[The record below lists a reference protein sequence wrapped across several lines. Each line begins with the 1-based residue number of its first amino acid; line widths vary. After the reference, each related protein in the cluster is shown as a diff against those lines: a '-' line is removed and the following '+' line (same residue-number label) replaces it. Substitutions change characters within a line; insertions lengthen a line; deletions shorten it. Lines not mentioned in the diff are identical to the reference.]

1 MLGVWTNTTIFIP
14 GKGNV
19 EVPVGGMII
28 FSGSKAHAG
37 MAYCLY
43 NVLVFKSHTVKGS
56 GYLIGNR
63 RLHFYFFSTNT
74 WQKCSAPVEDLAKYK
89 ATMQELECSDINP
102 NKRAAL
108 ETKLLGLLQ
117 VYDIGSDER
126 DAFDSTD
133 ESNEL

>member
-1 MLGVWTNTTIFIP
+1 M
-14 GKGNV
+14 
-19 EVPVGGMII
+19 
-28 FSGSKAHAG
+28 
-37 MAYCLY
+37 
-43 NVLVFKSHTVKGS
+43 
-56 GYLIGNR
+56 
-63 RLHFYFFSTNT
+63 
-74 WQKCSAPVEDLAKYK
+74 EDLAKYK

>member
-1 MLGVWTNTTIFIP
+1 
-14 GKGNV
+14 
-19 EVPVGGMII
+19 
-28 FSGSKAHAG
+28 
-37 MAYCLY
+37 
-43 NVLVFKSHTVKGS
+43 
-56 GYLIGNR
+56 
-63 RLHFYFFSTNT
+63 
-74 WQKCSAPVEDLAKYK
+74 VEDLAKYK